1 MSTQLISVDVAQ
13 RRLRRLLLAG
23 AVIATIW
30 VVLPIYFLVVNA
42 WSSQDAVNAF
52 PKAFVPEMNHES
64 LSFLLGFDGVLSSL
78 VNSLIVAAITMI
90 FSIGL
95 GAPAGYALARYEFR
109 GKGTFRLLIL
119 LTRAFPLPLLALPL
133 TVLYIRLGVDDTLVG
148 LALVHTML
156 ALPFAVLITFSL
168 FSGVPTELEEA
179 AWVFGC
185 TKVQAFRRVVL
196 PIALPGLAAS
206 AIFAFVISWNEV
218 FASSV
223 LMIQNRTL
231 TAFLLQNL
239 DVSPMHMKFAGGAL
253 LVLPA
258 ATFMFLI
265 RKHLFA
271 MWGISNRLLMANIA
285 IQNVT
290 KSFGSYDALK
300 GIGLAVADQ
309 EFLVLL
315 GASGCGKSTLL
326 RIIAGLETADVG
338 EVHVGGERIDQLQAK
353 DRRLAMVFQN
363 YAVFPHLTVFEN
375 IAFGL
380 RMQKRP
386 QEVVA
391 AKVNQVARMVHL
403 EALLDRYSGQLSG
416 GQRQRVALARALA
429 VEPRVML
436 MDEPLSNL
444 DALLRL
450 EMRAELKSILAASKT
465 TTIYVTHDQVEAMSL
480 ADRIAV
486 MHQGV
491 IVQCDTPLEIYRNPV
506 NTFVAG
512 FIGNPPMN
520 FIPAHAVQDGIF
532 EARGLRLQGPLG
544 HRELLLGIRPEDMQV
559 GDAGFTC
566 QADLIEPL
574 GPNVLVTDVQDSAVF
589 RAALSSTTTVS
600 KGQSIFLQPDLE
612 RVRWF
617 TPEGQS
623 VESVS

>member
-1 MSTQLISVDVAQ
+1 MSTPLTTIDVAQ
-13 RRLRRLLLAG
+13 RRLRRLLLVG
-23 AVIATIW
+23 AAIATVW
-30 VVLPIYFLVVNA
+30 VLLPIYFLVVNA
-42 WSSQDAVNAF
+42 WSSQEAVNAF

-64 LSFLLGFDGVLSSL
+64 LSFLLGFDGVLTSL
-78 VNSLIVAAITMI
+78 VNSLIVAAITMV

-271 MWGISNRLLMANIA
+271 MWGISNR
-285 IQNVT
+285 
-290 KSFGSYDALK
+290 
-300 GIGLAVADQ
+300 
-309 EFLVLL
+309 
-315 GASGCGKSTLL
+315 
-326 RIIAGLETADVG
+326 
-338 EVHVGGERIDQLQAK
+338 
-353 DRRLAMVFQN
+353 
-363 YAVFPHLTVFEN
+363 
-375 IAFGL
+375 
-380 RMQKRP
+380 
-386 QEVVA
+386 
-391 AKVNQVARMVHL
+391 
-403 EALLDRYSGQLSG
+403 
-416 GQRQRVALARALA
+416 
-429 VEPRVML
+429 
-436 MDEPLSNL
+436 
-444 DALLRL
+444 
-450 EMRAELKSILAASKT
+450 
-465 TTIYVTHDQVEAMSL
+465 
-480 ADRIAV
+480 
-486 MHQGV
+486 
-491 IVQCDTPLEIYRNPV
+491 
-506 NTFVAG
+506 
-512 FIGNPPMN
+512 
-520 FIPAHAVQDGIF
+520 
-532 EARGLRLQGPLG
+532 
-544 HRELLLGIRPEDMQV
+544 
-559 GDAGFTC
+559 
-566 QADLIEPL
+566 
-574 GPNVLVTDVQDSAVF
+574 
-589 RAALSSTTTVS
+589 
-600 KGQSIFLQPDLE
+600 
-612 RVRWF
+612 
-617 TPEGQS
+617 
-623 VESVS
+623 

>member
-13 RRLRRLLLAG
+13 RRLRRLLLVG

-52 PKAFVPEMNHES
+52 PKAFVPEMDHES

-78 VNSLIVAAITMI
+78 VNSLVVAAITMV

-148 LALVHTML
+148 LALVHSML

-271 MWGISNRLLMANIA
+271 MWGISNR
-285 IQNVT
+285 
-290 KSFGSYDALK
+290 
-300 GIGLAVADQ
+300 
-309 EFLVLL
+309 
-315 GASGCGKSTLL
+315 
-326 RIIAGLETADVG
+326 
-338 EVHVGGERIDQLQAK
+338 
-353 DRRLAMVFQN
+353 
-363 YAVFPHLTVFEN
+363 
-375 IAFGL
+375 
-380 RMQKRP
+380 
-386 QEVVA
+386 
-391 AKVNQVARMVHL
+391 
-403 EALLDRYSGQLSG
+403 
-416 GQRQRVALARALA
+416 
-429 VEPRVML
+429 
-436 MDEPLSNL
+436 
-444 DALLRL
+444 
-450 EMRAELKSILAASKT
+450 
-465 TTIYVTHDQVEAMSL
+465 
-480 ADRIAV
+480 
-486 MHQGV
+486 
-491 IVQCDTPLEIYRNPV
+491 
-506 NTFVAG
+506 
-512 FIGNPPMN
+512 
-520 FIPAHAVQDGIF
+520 
-532 EARGLRLQGPLG
+532 
-544 HRELLLGIRPEDMQV
+544 
-559 GDAGFTC
+559 
-566 QADLIEPL
+566 
-574 GPNVLVTDVQDSAVF
+574 
-589 RAALSSTTTVS
+589 
-600 KGQSIFLQPDLE
+600 
-612 RVRWF
+612 
-617 TPEGQS
+617 
-623 VESVS
+623 